1 MPVFNEKEAKQKIA
15 ESLNLLGFTD
25 SQQNKI
31 ISGLLDN
38 ISARINIA
46 IYDKLTEEDRQK
58 LQKISRAKEKDA
70 ILNYIKSK
78 IRNLRLLVYE
88 ITRET
93 IEEFEDLRKGQRP

>member
-1 MPVFNEKEAKQKIA
+1 MPVFNEKKAKQKIA
-15 ESLNLLGFTD
+15 ESLDLLGFTN

-58 LQKISRAKEKDA
+58 LQKISRTKKKDA
-70 ILNYIKSK
+70 ILNYLKPK
-78 IRNLRLLVYE
+78 IRNLHLLVDE

-93 IEEFEDLRKGQRP
+93 IEEFENLRKG

>member
-1 MPVFNEKEAKQKIA
+1 MPVFNEKKAKQKIA
-15 ESLNLLGFTD
+15 ESLNLSGFTN

-38 ISARINIA
+38 ISTRINIV

-58 LQKISRAKEKDA
+58 LQKISRTKEKDVV
-70 ILNYIKSK
+70 LNFLKSK
-78 IRNLRLLVYE
+78 IRNLHLSVDE

-93 IEEFEDLRKGQRP
+93 IEEFENLRKG